1 MNDFQSLDNLSEQI
15 QQVLAADTEDLLELA
30 RMVQLNPAE
39 DLAGGNLSHTDLSNV
54 NLSGADLRCTNLS
67 QTNLSGANLT
77 GANLAG
83 ANLTGANLT
92 GANLSN
98 VVWDDAC
105 LDAVVYQS
113 DPATSCPLALFMV
126 PVAAGFP
133 SPADDYI
140 EGKLDLNQYLIPSP
154 ASSYFVRAS
163 GNSMVEAGI
172 FSGDLLLVDRSL
184 EPRDG
189 NVVIAVVNGE
199 LTVKRL
205 AQIGNRLLLVA
216 ENPAYGPLEINEHTD
231 FMIWGVVTYVIHA
244 LP

>member
-30 RMVQLNPAE
+30 RIVQLNPAE
-39 DLAGGNLSHTDLSNV
+39 DLSGGNLSRTDLSNV

-113 DPATSCPLALFMV
+113 DPATSCPLTLFMV

-133 SPADDYI
+133 SPADDYT

>member
-1 MNDFQSLDNLSEQI
+1 MDDFQSLDNLTEQI
-15 QQVLAADTEDLLELA
+15 QQVLAADTEDVLELA
-30 RMVQLNPAE
+30 RLVQLNPAE
-39 DLAGGNLSHTDLSNV
+39 DFAGGNLSHADLSNA

-67 QTNLSGANLT
+67 QANLSGANLT

-83 ANLTGANLT
+83 ANLSGANLT
-92 GANLSN
+92 GASLSN
-98 VVWDDAC
+98 VVWDHAC
-105 LDAVVYQS
+105 LDAIVYQFE
-113 DPATSCPLALFMV
+113 PITSCPLTLFMV

-140 EGKLDLNQYLIPSP
+140 EGKLDLNQYLISNP

-205 AQIGNRLLLVA
+205 TQIGNRLLLVA
-216 ENPAYGPLEINEHTD
+216 ENQAYSPLEINEHTD
-231 FMIWGVVTYVIHA
+231 LLIWGVVIYVIHA
-244 LP
+244 LR

>member
-1 MNDFQSLDNLSEQI
+1 MNDFQSLDNLSEKI

-30 RMVQLNPAE
+30 RLVQLNPAE
-39 DLAGGNLSHTDLSNV
+39 DLAGGNLSHTDLRNV
-54 NLSGADLRCTNLS
+54 NLSGADLRGTNLS
-67 QTNLSGANLT
+67 QANLSGANLT

-83 ANLTGANLT
+83 ANLVGANLT
-92 GANLSN
+92 GANLSE
-98 VVWDDAC
+98 VVWDNAY
-105 LDAVVYQS
+105 LDAIVYQS
-113 DPATSCPLALFMV
+113 DPVTSCPLTLFMV

-133 SPADDYI
+133 SPAEDYT

-184 EPRDG
+184 EPREG
-189 NVVIAVVNGE
+189 SVVIAVVNGE

-205 AQIGNRLLLVA
+205 SYIGDRLLLVA
-216 ENPAYGPLEINEHTD
+216 ENQAYSPLEINEHTD
-231 FMIWGVVTYVIHA
+231 FLIWGVVTYVIHA
-244 LP
+244 LR